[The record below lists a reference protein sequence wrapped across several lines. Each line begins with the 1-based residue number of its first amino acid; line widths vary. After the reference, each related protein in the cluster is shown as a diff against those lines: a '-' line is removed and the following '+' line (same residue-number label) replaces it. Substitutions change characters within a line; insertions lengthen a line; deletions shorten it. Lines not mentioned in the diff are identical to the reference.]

1 MRRCA
6 GALRTVGGVK
16 FCKVKNYF
24 RLKEALFV
32 FFHYL
37 CPNNRCMPTYPFKKR
52 DTMRRFRLFL
62 FAVLL
67 MLTASVQAQTLRDS
81 SNRNIGKVES
91 DGTIRDGSNRMVG
104 RIYTDGTMRDS
115 SNLRFSR
122 DSKRGAF
129 FRFLF
134 SGCMR
139 GARAGRCPRLWVSR
153 RANSG

>member
-1 MRRCA
+1 
-6 GALRTVGGVK
+6 
-16 FCKVKNYF
+16 
-24 RLKEALFV
+24 
-32 FFHYL
+32 
-37 CPNNRCMPTYPFKKR
+37 MPTYPFKKR

-115 SNLRFSR
+115 SNRNIGKIESDGTVR
-122 DSKRGAF
+122 DGMNRYLGKVESDGTIRNSSNSCIGHARGISHRQAAAF
-129 FRFLF
+129 FFF
-134 SGCMR
+134 NMF
-139 GARAGRCPRLWVSR
+139 
-153 RANSG
+153 